1 MNEIIVPHGVKD
13 KLIKQFNTS
22 YPTVRAALRGK
33 SKSLLCLRIRKAA
46 LDNGGVEVTAIDN
59 NKKYVIL

>member
-46 LDNGGVEVTAIDN
+46 LDNGGVEVATIDN
-59 NKKYVIL
+59 NNKYVIL

>member
-13 KLIKQFNTS
+13 KLVKQFKTS
-22 YPTVRAALRGK
+22 YPTVRAALKGK

-46 LDNGGVEVTAIDN
+46 LDNGGVEVAAIENN
-59 NKKYVIL
+59 NKYIIL